1 MDEKPNQFTNTIP
14 NILDGIG
21 KICSV
26 FAHRKEVDHSQIIN
40 ALHESQRQYS
50 LQLEKMNQF
59 QKQMIEQFNKI
70 NEENRKIKEEIIKER
85 KEELKKKE
93 EDEKKLK
100 EIIRKTKNELL
111 KETNIGCENL
121 LNECEKLFDNKKSQW
136 CLEDIDKKRFLEF
149 YKIFATL
156 KENGKLNDFYKK
168 RIKEDIDKINLDTI
182 SCYNIQI
189 VGYTGVGKSTLINS
203 ILREE
208 SNKAPTSFG
217 KVGTLETKEY
227 KSNKYEFIKFIDTRG
242 SELDE
247 KNNINCVLNETLKYI
262 DEKLSLNDPN
272 KIIHCLF
279 YCINAN
285 RFQDIELNF
294 LITLRNKYKNYEK
307 KYLPIIIVYTQC
319 ISNKDFEHMKN
330 YINEILSKNN
340 LDIIGEGEKDI
351 NMINVLAESKE
362 TDEGMLPAKNLD
374 KLMELAKNKSNY
386 AINLATVKMVQEVC
400 KSEASNFF
408 VEQENTLI
416 KSIDDVLN
424 KKSED
429 EIIKYIIIECF
440 KKYYNQDFN
449 LSIECENIINDISN
463 QFMEFIEEKNN
474 ENLNQFLDKNSDYI
488 AKELLNLQTQ
498 LIQKKEINVNN
509 ILKNLN
515 VWKEEGKIKL
525 KERILK
531 KSKTYAIR
539 NFSKK
544 LYFEI
549 VEFYKKQFI
558 ETFNNIFKSKD
569 SMDITE
575 NINNKIDNR
584 ISEKI
589 SEGFDELID
598 DLKNFQLEEK
608 EKCKLFKKNQN

>member
-1 MDEKPNQFTNTIP
+1 
-14 NILDGIG
+14 
-21 KICSV
+21 
-26 FAHRKEVDHSQIIN
+26 
-40 ALHESQRQYS
+40 
-50 LQLEKMNQF
+50 
-59 QKQMIEQFNKI
+59 
-70 NEENRKIKEEIIKER
+70 
-85 KEELKKKE
+85 
-93 EDEKKLK
+93 
-100 EIIRKTKNELL
+100 
-111 KETNIGCENL
+111 
-121 LNECEKLFDNKKSQW
+121 
-136 CLEDIDKKRFLEF
+136 
-149 YKIFATL
+149 
-156 KENGKLNDFYKK
+156 
-168 RIKEDIDKINLDTI
+168 
-182 SCYNIQI
+182 
-189 VGYTGVGKSTLINS
+189 
-203 ILREE
+203 
-208 SNKAPTSFG
+208 
-217 KVGTLETKEY
+217 
-227 KSNKYEFIKFIDTRG
+227 
-242 SELDE
+242 
-247 KNNINCVLNETLKYI
+247 
-262 DEKLSLNDPN
+262 
-272 KIIHCLF
+272 
-279 YCINAN
+279 
-285 RFQDIELNF
+285 
-294 LITLRNKYKNYEK
+294 
-307 KYLPIIIVYTQC
+307 
-319 ISNKDFEHMKN
+319 MKN